1 MEALLSEEEREAETI
16 FMLTIHH
23 LIDKELFLYMVN
35 HLGQRN
41 QLATCYLHWLIVRY
55 IASKYKNVKNEI
67 KIFNYI

>member
-1 MEALLSEEEREAETI
+1 MEELLSKEEREAETI

-41 QLATCYLHWLIVRY
+41 QLATCYLHWLIARY
-55 IASKYKNVKNEI
+55 TTHIYFFTRN
-67 KIFNYI
+67 